1 MPSIRR
7 SQRIVLP
14 FRKDVFSVTALTLI
28 YNPFECIKVAAK
40 LYFFNQSALSIV
52 RKEAYKG
59 RIDDIY
65 QEQNGVNQIICA
77 SLQVN

>member
-1 MPSIRR
+1 M
-7 SQRIVLP
+7 
-14 FRKDVFSVTALTLI
+14 
-28 YNPFECIKVAAK
+28 AAK
-40 LYFFNQSALSIV
+40 LYFFNQSTLSIV

-65 QEQNGVNQIICA
+65 QEQNGVNQIICV

>member
-1 MPSIRR
+1 
-7 SQRIVLP
+7 LP

-28 YNPFECIKVAAK
+28 YNPFECRKVAAK

-65 QEQNGVNQIICA
+65 QEQNGVNQIICV